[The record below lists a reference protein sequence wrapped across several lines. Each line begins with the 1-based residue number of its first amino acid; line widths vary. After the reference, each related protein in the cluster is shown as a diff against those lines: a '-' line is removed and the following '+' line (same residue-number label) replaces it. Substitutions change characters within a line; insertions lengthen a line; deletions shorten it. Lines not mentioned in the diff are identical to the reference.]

1 MYICESRPMMEKIL
15 NDAHP
20 NEQRKKLLQLN
31 RQQPVD
37 DLKIF
42 SISNFTSSW
51 GKSSCN
57 MVK

>member
-1 MYICESRPMMEKIL
+1 MMEKIL